1 MNLGRCPVCHSRL
14 HLDQL
19 IEDDAGRGLL
29 ALLTKLDRSMSGA
42 LVSYL
47 SLFRSKTRDLSNDRA
62 LRLAEE
68 ALSLAHAQELLPA
81 LCHTVEQMRQKQQTG
96 GFKPLTNH
104 NYLKRVLENRAPA
117 APSGDIVPLADGV
130 QPENRQQKRARI
142 SDAVMNIHDTNW

>member
-1 MNLGRCPVCHSRL
+1 MNIGRCPVCHSRL

-29 ALLTKLDRSMSGA
+29 ALLTKLDRSMGGA

-62 LRLAEE
+62 LRLADET
-68 ALSLAHAQELLPA
+68 LSLAHAQTLLPA
-81 LCHTVEQMRQKQQTG
+81 LCHTVEQMRQKQQAG

-104 NYLKRVLENRAPA
+104 NYLKRVLENQNPRTE
-117 APSGDIVPLADGV
+117 GDIIALDNPPSNAS
-130 QPENRQQKRARI
+130 RRAKV
-142 SDAVMNIHDTNW
+142 SASMMNIGDTTW